1 METGNKIY
9 PLESIAT
16 ILKVTLESSFFSVQ
30 TYSWII
36 TFSDSQM
43 YKLLRLQNF
52 TLLRIYIYISHP

>member
-1 METGNKIY
+1 MEIGNKIY

-43 YKLLRLQNF
+43 YNNF
-52 TLLRIYIYISHP
+52 WDLKISPY